1 MVNVS
6 NAKQVINI
14 FVHNPAQRLI
24 QKPKVVQMAVEDLSK
39 LKYAPAC
46 DTFVS
51 TTPKLTSKVAPL
63 KKNRYGGGGLARL
76 ENGEPIGEFKYDFSY
91 PDRKILNN
99 EYPLSWVDS
108 ETGIAKGSLH
118 ICYFDTRFAEHQGYG
133 REMMKRFYLESV
145 EAGCEGRICFEPA
158 WESGGF
164 YRALDCF
171 EMGSGKVAE
180 IKEELEYLVKE
191 YQNLIK
197 MKNGGKIIS
206 GVELAFIKKQIER
219 CELKL
224 KDPIEHIGVNSI
236 GKLCFTPTPENV
248 SKLFSK

>member
-6 NAKQVINI
+6 NAKQVINL

-51 TTPKLTSKVAPL
+51 NTPKLTSKIAPL

-108 ETGIAKGSLH
+108 ETGIAKSSLH
-118 ICYFDTRFAEHQGYG
+118 VCYMDTRFAEHQGNG
-133 REMMKRFYLESV
+133 REMMKRLYLESV
-145 EAGCEGRICFEPA
+145 EAGCGGRISLESA
-158 WESGGF
+158 WGSGGF
-164 YRALDCF
+164 YKQLGF
-171 EMGSGKVAE
+171 EVPSGKIAE
-180 IKEELEYLVKE
+180 IKEELEYVTNRYNKLVEMKREGKTISDDVIKE
-191 YQNLIK
+191 VKTEMEDLQARLN
-197 MKNGGKIIS
+197 
-206 GVELAFIKKQIER
+206 
-219 CELKL
+219 
-224 KDPIEHIGVNSI
+224 DPISTSEGIQ
-236 GKLCFTPTPENV
+236 KLCFTPTPENV
-248 SKLFSK
+248 AKLFSK